1 MTGGK
6 AGSMSGNQLAG
17 MRSALGLDESEMAIV
32 AGRGVELWRKL
43 EARGDLAAGDTAD
56 DAFLRVLG
64 AGHVRRSSGGPMLP
78 AQLGTR
84 PKGFACLNSS
94 RFPWSVAASSPKGGT
109 ATN

>member
-56 DAFLRVLG
+56 DAFLRVLWLAVIERDAIDCYN
-64 AGHVRRSSGGPMLP
+64 AGRRAWGLVMSEGHRAARCCLLNWALAPRGSHV
-78 AQLGTR
+78 
-84 PKGFACLNSS
+84 
-94 RFPWSVAASSPKGGT
+94 
-109 ATN
+109 